1 MAVLVVKAGRTSAL
15 VFQKQPA
22 GAIMAR
28 CLELGE
34 RRWVGIVTM
43 PAKKL
48 GLEATL
54 RVGRPRKPTAKKT
67 ENMTP
72 LFRWANKQRPLC
84 FALFV

>member
-1 MAVLVVKAGRTSAL
+1 
-15 VFQKQPA
+15 
-22 GAIMAR
+22 MAR

-43 PAKKL
+43 SAKKL

-54 RVGRPRKPTAKKT
+54 RPVGRPRKPTAKKT

-72 LFRWANKQRPLC
+72 LFGEGQ
-84 FALFV
+84 